1 MLMLLL
7 IHYHLLTH
15 NLFFFPIDGYN
26 KYVEVVG
33 SSIGAG
39 ACANVKRSGKIYKID
54 DSTKMLHF
62 LSEENDV
69 GGANDCLYTVIEHI
83 VSSRGVYKWG
93 EPKQAVQRSTEMVS
107 PADCKSLMQSSLTSC
122 HHTLGNYYQT
132 FTHRI
137 NLASHCLCML
147 IRPAK
152 KC

>member
-15 NLFFFPIDGYN
+15 YLFFFPIDGYN

-62 LSEENDV
+62 LSEEKDV
-69 GGANDCLYTVIEHI
+69 GECNDWLYTVIEDI
-83 VSSRGVYKWG
+83 VSSREMYKWG
-93 EPKQAVQRSTEMVS
+93 EPKQAVQRSIEVVS
-107 PADCKSLMQSSLTSC
+107 PVHCYHSCRVGCHATSC
-122 HHTLGNYYQT
+122 HYLLTIIKHLHTG
-132 FTHRI
+132 
-137 NLASHCLCML
+137 
-147 IRPAK
+147 
-152 KC
+152 